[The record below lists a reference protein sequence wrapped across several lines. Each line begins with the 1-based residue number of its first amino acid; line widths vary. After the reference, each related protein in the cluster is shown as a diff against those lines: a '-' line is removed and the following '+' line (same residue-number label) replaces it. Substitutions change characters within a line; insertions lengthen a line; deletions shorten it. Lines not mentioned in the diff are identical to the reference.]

1 MKHIKK
7 FNESEGTFKKIDVEC
22 LVTVENYI
30 ELPDPNGEIMME
42 LVDMLGGFGHDDVP
56 FTLDWS
62 DDSNQL
68 YKDYLVRLYGEDIK
82 NYESSP
88 GLIST

>member
-42 LVDMLGGFGHDDVP
+42 LVDMLGGFG
-56 FTLDWS
+56 F
-62 DDSNQL
+62 
-68 YKDYLVRLYGEDIK
+68 YLKVAK
-82 NYESSP
+82 NINIYE
-88 GLIST
+88 TY

>member
-30 ELPDPNGEIMME
+30 ELPDPNGEIMM
-42 LVDMLGGFGHDDVP
+42 
-56 FTLDWS
+56 
-62 DDSNQL
+62 
-68 YKDYLVRLYGEDIK
+68 
-82 NYESSP
+82 
-88 GLIST
+88 